1 VRALDLDSGDLH
13 STIQLRDGR
22 QLGYVELGAPRG
34 PVVIHCHGG
43 GSSRLEAL
51 FLADAAAELGVR
63 LIGIDRPGIGRS
75 DPHAYASLT
84 GWASDVAEL
93 ADRLS
98 IDRFAIQGMS
108 KGGPYAL
115 ACGFAFPDRVRACG
129 LISTVPPTET
139 LRLKGPKWL
148 RLLWWLGGHW
158 PGAFLTLAHG
168 GFPGRRAP
176 VLDAQK
182 QIEAALRWMA
192 RADRE
197 VLATNTVRSLIG
209 RVLAEHYRHGGIG
222 ARYDARLSM
231 RAWGFDLRRLPVQR
245 LFLWHGREDRLI
257 GCAIAEAL
265 AAAMP
270 GCTSTFYP
278 RDGHFSVL
286 INHAMEILA
295 RMR

>member
-22 QLGYVELGAPRG
+22 RLGYVELGAPRG

-286 INHAMEILA
+286 INHAREILA

>member
-1 VRALDLDSGDLH
+1 MDPDDPH
-13 STIQLRDGR
+13 SIIELRDGR
-22 QLGYVELGAPRG
+22 RLGYVELGARRG

-51 FLADAAAELGVR
+51 FLADAATELGVR

-75 DPHAYASLT
+75 DPHAYRSLT
-84 GWASDVAEL
+84 GWATDVAEL
-93 ADRLS
+93 ADRLA

-115 ACGFAFPDRVRACG
+115 ACAYALPERVTACG

-139 LRLKGPKWL
+139 MRLKGPKWL

-176 VLDAQK
+176 LVDAQK
-182 QIEAALRWMA
+182 QIQSALRWMA
-192 RADRE
+192 RADLE
-197 VLATNTVRSLIG
+197 VLAKEAVRSLIG

-231 RAWGFDLRRLPVQR
+231 RSWGFDLAQFPVQR

-270 GCTSTFYP
+270 RCVSTFYP
-278 RDGHFSVL
+278 GDGHFSVL
-286 INHAMEILA
+286 INHASEILA
-295 RMR
+295 RMK